1 MTEMNIAVYSGSF
14 NPLHIGH
21 LAIMR
26 QMTETE
32 GYDCVYLVV
41 SPKNPLKDSISS
53 DSGRERFNDALK
65 AVSRHPGLRV
75 KVDDIELHMP
85 EPHYT
90 IRTLEAL
97 KEREPENDFTLII
110 GADNLAGIRRWRD
123 YSRILLEFGVCV
135 FPRSGFCP
143 DQIRQDLLM
152 ENPAYMIKL
161 SDAPLVDVSSTQIRD
176 AISKGKD
183 ISHLLM

>member
-1 MTEMNIAVYSGSF
+1 MNIAVYSGSF

-21 LAIMR
+21 LAIMKH
-26 QMTETE
+26 MTDEA
-32 GYDCVYLVV
+32 GYDYVYLVV
-41 SPKNPLKDSISS
+41 SPKNPLKDGISS
-53 DSGRERFNDALK
+53 DSGKDRFNDALN

-110 GADNLAGIRRWRD
+110 GADNLADIRRWKE
-123 YSRILLEFGVCV
+123 YSRILMEFGVCV
-135 FPRSGFCP
+135 FPRSGYCP
-143 DQIRQDLLM
+143 DGIRQDLLM

-161 SDAPLVDVSSTQIRD
+161 SDAPLVDVSSTQIRN
-176 AISKGKD
+176 AASEGID